1 MTRPVRVPA
10 ALCGALALALVSPVA
25 LAKKKK
31 KKGDDAPAAEAA
43 APATNVPDD
52 GDSKKFADAL
62 MAAKI
67 EGFRPTDG
75 EGAKFEYDTLSF
87 DAGNTWKAAGFVEI
101 MDEKMECSSPA
112 PGPWSPPRAPR
123 SRPSTGRS
131 PRRTA
136 PGGQGPGEP
145 RRAHRGQGRHRRH
158 QVR

>member
-1 MTRPVRVPA
+1 MTHPVRVPA

-31 KKGDDAPAAEAA
+31 KGGDAPAAEAA

-101 MDEKMECSSPA
+101 MDEKMECSESGTWAMEPA
-112 PGPWSPPRAPR
+112 ESAKVATVSWKVTASDCPGVDKDRESRAVLTVGKAGIEDIKFR
-123 SRPSTGRS
+123 
-131 PRRTA
+131 
-136 PGGQGPGEP
+136 
-145 RRAHRGQGRHRRH
+145 
-158 QVR
+158 